1 MDTGHER
8 LWVGIDVGKG
18 HHWAVALNDA
28 GEAVFSR
35 KVPNDE
41 TEILQLIATA
51 CDAAEHVQWAVD
63 LRGKTA
69 TLLLVLLTA
78 HGQQVTYVPGRSV
91 NRAAEG
97 YRGEGKT
104 DAKDALIIADMA
116 RVRRDFTVI
125 TIPPEQV
132 CTLRLLTANRRD
144 LIADRV
150 RLINRMRDLLC
161 GISPALEGAF
171 DYARSKGA
179 VIMLTHYQTPAAL
192 RRTGVKRLTTWLQRR
207 KVRSPQNIAEK
218 AVAAANQQ
226 YTALPGETRAAALLG
241 ELTHQLITLDERIA
255 SNDREIRETFRAD
268 DRSEIIESLPGM
280 GPILGAEFVAIAG
293 DLSSYRDAGRL
304 AAHAGLAPVPRD
316 SGRRTG
322 NLHRPKR
329 YDRRLRWVFYL
340 SAQSAMQHPGPSRD
354 FYLRKRAEGLRHV
367 QAILALARRRVDV
380 LWAMLRDHRPYVP
393 TPPPAPAGS

>member
-1 MDTGHER
+1 MDTQSER

-18 HHWAVALNDA
+18 HHWAVAINAA

-35 KVPNDE
+35 KISNGE
-41 TEILQLIATA
+41 SEILSLIATA
-51 CDAAEHVQWAVD
+51 CETADEVQWAVD
-63 LRGKTA
+63 PRGKTA
-69 TLLLVLLTA
+69 TLLLVLLAA
-78 HGQQVTYVPGRSV
+78 HDQQITYVPGRSV
-91 NRAAEG
+91 SRAAEG

-104 DAKDALIIADMA
+104 DAKDALIIADMV
-116 RVRRDFTVI
+116 RVRRDFSTI
-125 TIPPEQV
+125 TIPPERV
-132 CTLRLLTANRRD
+132 CNLRLLTANRRD

-161 GISPALEGAF
+161 GISPALESAF

-179 VIMLTHYQTPAAL
+179 VVMLTHYQTRTAL
-192 RRTGVKRLTTWLQRR
+192 RRIGVKRLTTWLQHR
-207 KVRSPQNIAEK
+207 KIRSPQKIAEK
-218 AVAAANQQ
+218 AVEAANQQ
-226 YTALPGETRAAALLG
+226 HTVLPGETRAAALLA
-241 ELTHQLITLDERIA
+241 ELAHQLLALDERIA
-255 SNDREIRETFRAD
+255 ANDREIRESFRAD
-268 DRSEIIESLPGM
+268 DRADIIESLPGM
-280 GPILGAEFVAIAG
+280 GPILGAEFIAIAG

-340 SAQSAMQHPGPSRD
+340 SAQSAMMYPGPSRD

-380 LWAMLRDHRPYVP
+380 LWAMLRDHRPYTL
-393 TPPPAPAGS
+393 TPAPAPAGG

>member
-1 MDTGHER
+1 MNTGHER

-18 HHWAVALNDA
+18 HHWAVAVDDM

-35 KVPNDE
+35 KIPNDE

-104 DAKDALIIADMA
+104 DAKDALVIADMA
-116 RVRRDFTVI
+116 RIRRDFTTI

-144 LIADRV
+144 LIAERV

-179 VIMLTHYQTPAAL
+179 VTMLTRYQTPAAL
-192 RRTGVKRLTTWLQRR
+192 RRTGVKRLATWLQRR
-207 KVRSPQNIAEK
+207 KVRNPQNIAEK
-218 AVAAANQQ
+218 AVAAADRQH
-226 YTALPGETRAAALLG
+226 TALPGETRAAALLG
-241 ELTHQLITLDERIA
+241 GLAHQLLALDERIA
-255 SNDREIRETFRAD
+255 SNDREIRETFRSD
-268 DRSEIIESLPGM
+268 DRAEIIESLPGM

-293 DLSSYRDAGRL
+293 DLSTYRDAGRL

-340 SAQSAMQHPGPSRD
+340 SAQSAMQYPGPSRD
-354 FYLRKRAEGLRHV
+354 FYLRKRDEGLRHV
-367 QAILALARRRVDV
+367 QAVLALARRRVDV
-380 LWAMLRDHRPYVP
+380 LWAMLRDHRPYVLAPP
-393 TPPPAPAGS
+393 TVPASG

>member
-1 MDTGHER
+1 MATRSER

-18 HHWAVALNDA
+18 HHWAVAINTA

-35 KVPNDE
+35 KISNDE
-41 TEILQLIATA
+41 SEILSLIATA
-51 CDAAEHVQWAVD
+51 CETADEVRWAVD

-69 TLLLVLLTA
+69 TLLLVLLAA
-78 HGQQVTYVPGRSV
+78 HDQQITYVPGRSV
-91 NRAAEG
+91 SRAAEG

-116 RVRRDFTVI
+116 RVRRDFSTI
-125 TIPPEQV
+125 TIPSEQT

-161 GISPALEGAF
+161 GISPALESAF

-179 VIMLTHYQTPAAL
+179 VILLTRYQTPTAL
-192 RRTGVKRLTTWLQRR
+192 RRTGVKRLTTWLQHR

-218 AVAAANQQ
+218 AVEAANQQ
-226 YTALPGETRAAALLG
+226 HTALPGETRAAALLA
-241 ELTHQLITLDERIA
+241 ELAHQLLALDERITA
-255 SNDREIRETFRAD
+255 NDREIRETFRAD
-268 DRSEIIESLPGM
+268 DRADIIESLPGM
-280 GPILGAEFVAIAG
+280 GPILGAEFIAIAG

-340 SAQSAMQHPGPSRD
+340 SAQSAMMHPGPSRN

-380 LWAMLRDHRPYVP
+380 LWAMLRDQRPYTL
-393 TPPPAPAGS
+393 TPAPAPAGA